1 MMAAL
6 LIAWIA
12 NSLAIL
18 AVSYLFAGVEVASPT
33 DAFIAGG
40 VLSIINALVKPIL
53 VLLTLP
59 LTLLTLG
66 LFYFVINAFCLALT
80 AWLLPGFMLSGV
92 FTTIV
97 AALLVSL
104 ISMIVTRVLRRTGQ

>member
-1 MMAAL
+1 VAAI
-6 LIAWIA
+6 LITWIA

-18 AVSYLFAGVEVASPT
+18 AVSYLFAGVEVASPL
-33 DAFIAGG
+33 DAVIAGG
-40 VLSIINALVKPIL
+40 VLSVINALVKPVL

-80 AWLLPGFMLSGV
+80 AWLLPGFILSGV
-92 FTTIV
+92 FTTLI
-97 AALLVSL
+97 AALLVSF
-104 ISMIVTRVLRRTGQ
+104 ISMVVRGALRRVGQ

>member
-1 MMAAL
+1 VAAI
-6 LIAWIA
+6 LITWIA

-18 AVSYLFAGVEVASPT
+18 AVSYLFDDVEVAST
-33 DAFIAGG
+33 LDAFIAGG
-40 VLSIINALVKPIL
+40 VLSLINALVRPIL

-80 AWLLPGFMLSGV
+80 AWLLPGFMLGGAL
-92 FTTIV
+92 TTLI
-97 AALLVSL
+97 AALLVSF
-104 ISMIVTRVLRRTGQ
+104 ISMVVSRALRRAGE

>member
-1 MMAAL
+1 MAAL
-6 LIAWIA
+6 LVSWIA
-12 NSLAIL
+12 NSLAIW
-18 AVSYLFAGVEVASPT
+18 AVSYLFTGVEVAAPI

-40 VLSIINALVKPIL
+40 VLSIINALVKPVL

-80 AWLLPGFMLSGV
+80 AWLLPGFMVSGV
-92 FTTIV
+92 LTTIV
-97 AALLVSL
+97 AALVVSF
-104 ISMIVTRVLRRTGQ
+104 ISMIVSRVLRRAGQ

>member
-1 MMAAL
+1 MAAL

-18 AVSYLFAGVEVASPT
+18 AVSYLFAGVEVTEPI

-40 VLSIINALVKPIL
+40 VLSLINAIVKPVL

-80 AWLLPGFMLSGV
+80 AWLLPGFSVGGV
-92 FTTIV
+92 FSTII
-97 AALLVSL
+97 AALVVSL
-104 ISMIVTRVLRRTGQ
+104 ISMIVSRALRRADR